1 MLKFEVTENLQ
12 AAFSQF
18 AEIAGAL
25 ER

>member
-1 MLKFEVTENLQ
+1 MLKFEITENLQ

>member
-1 MLKFEVTENLQ
+1 MLKFEITEYLQ

>member
-1 MLKFEVTENLQ
+1 MLKFEITENLQ

-18 AEIAGAL
+18 AEIAGTL